1 MTAIRRKT
9 RETRR
14 HERATVLQQIGEVSA
29 SQLPAND
36 WLQQRAIEVSRMQR
50 AYKRGGGHHE
60 ARMGVVTSKPGAGG
74 TAAPSPATPF
84 CNKCNDQ
91 AGGCWYC
98 GRG

>member
-9 RETRR
+9 REERR
-14 HERATVLQQIGEVSA
+14 HERATVLQQLGEVSA

-36 WLQQRAIEVSRMQR
+36 WLRQRAIEVSRMKR
-50 AYKRGGGHHE
+50 AQTR
-60 ARMGVVTSKPGAGG
+60 AAKPA
-74 TAAPSPATPF
+74 
-84 CNKCNDQ
+84 CDKCNDQ

>member
-36 WLQQRAIEVSRMQR
+36 WLKQREIEVSRMKR
-50 AYKRGGGHHE
+50 AYRKGGGHH
-60 ARMGVVTSKPGAGG
+60 AGPSLGLVTSEPGAGG
-74 TAAPSPATPF
+74 TAATPF
-84 CNKCNDQ
+84 CDKCKDQ
-91 AGGCWYC
+91 AGGCWHC